1 MAKKIGNRMIQ
12 KQKKIILDLTRCNK
26 TDIKKIL
33 DLVNKAIKI
42 VNKKK
47 KTEVKVKNRKQERC

>member
-12 KQKKIILDLTRCNK
+12 KQKKIIFDLTRCNK